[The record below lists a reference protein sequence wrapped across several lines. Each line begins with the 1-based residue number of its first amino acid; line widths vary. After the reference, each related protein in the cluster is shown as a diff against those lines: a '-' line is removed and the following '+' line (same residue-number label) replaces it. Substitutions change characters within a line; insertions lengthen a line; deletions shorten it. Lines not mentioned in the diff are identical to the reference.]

1 MRVRLAAGR
10 RDIHAD
16 AAYVDRGGT
25 EALVRLRFGA
35 EECRDSCGVAV
46 CDQVDVGAGSAEEQV
61 ADRPTHEP
69 GLVLTKL
76 RAQLADA
83 LQGVESPPQALG
95 VCGYQLGAH
104 LCPYYHLHPS
114 VASLRRIW
122 SSWST
127 RRRAVTV
134 GLAVLA
140 IAGVAI
146 AGYFAFIKRPA
157 DVSNPDV
164 AFEAKEVKIPKRSEL
179 KTANWP
185 IYGLNPERTRYFPG
199 KFLDP
204 PFVSAKWSLPIGHL
218 IEHGP
223 VIGGDDL
230 FILDLEGIVY
240 SVDKK
245 TGKVNWKKDFGEL
258 SAAAPAYYDGIV
270 YALNLDPDQIIAI
283 RAKDGKELWRK
294 SIGSP
299 GSESSP
305 MVVGKKLIFGCQC
318 GSVYAM
324 NPKTGELLW
333 STQTAGEVKGAVAY
347 HDGVVFGSN
356 YGGEFFAIDAS
367 DGDFKWRTPII
378 GGAFGRG
385 GGAYSTPAVA
395 YGRVYVGAFDG
406 RVYSL
411 DEDTGEIAW
420 THSTGAE
427 VYPGPVVADV
437 AGAPPA
443 VYIGSADGNAY
454 ALNAQTGGVLWQRSL
469 GAQITGSGVL
479 IGETVYFSKNSETG
493 GTIGFEAATGK
504 QVYENDLGRY
514 NPAITDGERV
524 YFVGYGT
531 VRAFESEALSDKKA
545 KEKKEIRQARKKAK
559 KQQEKAEAAA
569 EAAEGDS

>member
-1 MRVRLAAGR
+1 M
-10 RDIHAD
+10 
-16 AAYVDRGGT
+16 
-25 EALVRLRFGA
+25 
-35 EECRDSCGVAV
+35 
-46 CDQVDVGAGSAEEQV
+46 
-61 ADRPTHEP
+61 
-69 GLVLTKL
+69 
-76 RAQLADA
+76 
-83 LQGVESPPQALG
+83 
-95 VCGYQLGAH
+95 
-104 LCPYYHLHPS
+104 
-114 VASLRRIW
+114 
-122 SSWST
+122 
-127 RRRAVTV
+127 
-134 GLAVLA
+134 LA

-356 YGGEFFAIDAS
+356 YGGEFYAIDAS

-437 AGAPPA
+437 PGAPPA

-469 GAQITGSGVL
+469 GDQITGSGVL

>member
-1 MRVRLAAGR
+1 MPSRLVWPCSR
-10 RDIHAD
+10 
-16 AAYVDRGGT
+16 
-25 EALVRLRFGA
+25 
-35 EECRDSCGVAV
+35 
-46 CDQVDVGAGSAEEQV
+46 
-61 ADRPTHEP
+61 
-69 GLVLTKL
+69 
-76 RAQLADA
+76 
-83 LQGVESPPQALG
+83 SPVWRSPATS
-95 VCGYQLGAH
+95 
-104 LCPYYHLHPS
+104 PS
-114 VASLRRIW
+114 
-122 SSWST
+122 SS
-127 RRRAVTV
+127 
-134 GLAVLA
+134 G
-140 IAGVAI
+140 
-146 AGYFAFIKRPA
+146 PA
-157 DVSNPDV
+157 DVSNPDA
-164 AFEAKEVKIPKRSEL
+164 AFETKEVKIPKRSEL
-179 KTANWP
+179 KTTNWP

-270 YALNLDPDQIIAI
+270 YALNLDPDQIVAI

-333 STQTAGEVKGAVAY
+333 STQTAGEVKGAVAF

-437 AGAPPA
+437 PGAPPA

-454 ALNAQTGGVLWQRSL
+454 ALNAQTGGVLLAAEPRSPDHGLGRPDRRDRLLLQELGDRRHNRLRGRHGQAGLRERPRSL
-469 GAQITGSGVL
+469 QPRDHRRRARLLRRLRHRAGVRVRGALGQEGQ
-479 IGETVYFSKNSETG
+479 
-493 GTIGFEAATGK
+493 GK
-504 QVYENDLGRY
+504 
-514 NPAITDGERV
+514 ERDPP
-524 YFVGYGT
+524 GP
-531 VRAFESEALSDKKA
+531 
-545 KEKKEIRQARKKAK
+545 
-559 KQQEKAEAAA
+559 
-569 EAAEGDS
+569 

>member
-1 MRVRLAAGR
+1 
-10 RDIHAD
+10 
-16 AAYVDRGGT
+16 
-25 EALVRLRFGA
+25 
-35 EECRDSCGVAV
+35 
-46 CDQVDVGAGSAEEQV
+46 
-61 ADRPTHEP
+61 
-69 GLVLTKL
+69 
-76 RAQLADA
+76 
-83 LQGVESPPQALG
+83 
-95 VCGYQLGAH
+95 
-104 LCPYYHLHPS
+104 
-114 VASLRRIW
+114 VASLRSIW

-134 GLAVLA
+134 GVAVLV

-146 AGYFAFIKRPA
+146 AGYFAFIKRPG
-157 DVSNPDV
+157 DVSNPDA
-164 AFEAKEVKIPKRSEL
+164 AFEAKEVKIPKRSDL
-179 KTANWP
+179 KTVNWP
-185 IYGLNPERTRYFPG
+185 VYGFNAERTRYFPG

-204 PFVSAKWSLPIGHL
+204 PFAAAKWSLPVGHL

-258 SAAAPAYYDGIV
+258 SAAAPAYSDGIV
-270 YALNLDPDQIIAI
+270 YALHLDPDQIVAI

-294 SIGSP
+294 AIGSP

-305 MVVGKKLIFGCQC
+305 VVVGDRLIFGCQC
-318 GSVYAM
+318 GSVYAL
-324 NPKTGELLW
+324 NPKTGAILW
-333 STQTAGEVKGAVAY
+333 QTETAGEVKGAVAV

-356 YGGEFFAIDAS
+356 YGGEFFAIDAQS
-367 DGDFKWRTPII
+367 GAKKWSTPII

-411 DEDTGEIAW
+411 DEDTGDVAW

-437 AGAPPA
+437 EGAPPA

-454 ALNAQTGGVLWQRSL
+454 ALNAQTGGVLWSHGV
-469 GAQITGSGVL
+469 GAQITGSAVL
-479 IGETVYFSKNSETG
+479 IGKTVYFAKNSEAG
-493 GTIGFEAATGK
+493 GTIGFDAATGK
-504 QVYENDLGRY
+504 QVYTNDLGRY

-531 VRAFESEALSDKKA
+531 VRAFESRALSEKKD

-559 KQQEKAEAAA
+559 KQENKAEAAA
-569 EAAEGDS
+569 AGAEG